1 MEAETI
7 NVSFNTDNQSVFKNK
22 HIKNISSDY
31 ITITEDKLTL
41 TLKNHIEGVLQRR
54 RWKFPATICISLFV
68 AYVTTEFKSKFHI
81 PAEILEGVFI
91 LSFIISTLFLA
102 FYGFITFRLWFKK
115 EGSIEKIIEEIKNQ
129 KQY

>member
-1 MEAETI
+1 
-7 NVSFNTDNQSVFKNK
+7 
-22 HIKNISSDY
+22 
-31 ITITEDKLTL
+31 
-41 TLKNHIEGVLQRR
+41 
-54 RWKFPATICISLFV
+54 V

-102 FYGFITFRLWFKK
+102 FYGSITFRLCLKK

-129 KQY
+129 KKY